1 MYSRS
6 SRVGSRAH
14 DARYWGRSEG
24 KLDRVLLVLGAVALL
39 AVVPILW
46 IWLLYG
52 GGFGGEAVYPGGI
65 GLCVLTAGV
74 GFAMIRILDGRR

>member
-1 MYSRS
+1 M
-6 SRVGSRAH
+6 
-14 DARYWGRSEG
+14 
-24 KLDRVLLVLGAVALL
+24 LDRVLLVLGAIALL
-39 AVVPILW
+39 ALVPMLW

-52 GGFGGEAVYPGGI
+52 GGFGGEAVYVGGM

>member
-1 MYSRS
+1 M
-6 SRVGSRAH
+6 
-14 DARYWGRSEG
+14 
-24 KLDRVLLVLGAVALL
+24 LGAIALL

-52 GGFGGEAVYPGGI
+52 AGLGGEAVYAGGI
-65 GLCVLTAGV
+65 GLCALTAGV